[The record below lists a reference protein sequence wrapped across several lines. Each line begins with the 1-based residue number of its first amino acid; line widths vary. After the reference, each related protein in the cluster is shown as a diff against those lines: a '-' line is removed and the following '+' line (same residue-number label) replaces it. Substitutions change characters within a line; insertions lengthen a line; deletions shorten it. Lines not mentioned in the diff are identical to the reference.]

1 VSYADTLNQSLPLP
15 CGVTIPN
22 RFGKSAMSEALG
34 TIDNHVTPA
43 LETLYGRWSDGGTG
57 LLITGNIMIDRH
69 HTGEPNNVVL
79 ENENDLPLLKSWA
92 EAGKRQ
98 GNQIWVQLNHP
109 GKQIPRMLASGDTL
123 APSAVPFSKELK
135 SAFKTPRALTEE
147 EIRDIIKRF
156 ATSATIAKKAGF
168 TGVQIHGAHGYLVS
182 QFLSGHHN
190 QREDQWGGSLENR
203 MRFPLE
209 IYRAIRKA
217 VGADYPI
224 SIKLNSADF
233 QRGGFTEEESMT
245 VAQTLA
251 EEGLD
256 LLEISGGNYES
267 PVMAG
272 AKGVRESTAAREA
285 YFLDYAHKIRER
297 VSIPLMVTGGFRSA
311 KAMAEAVDSGATDV
325 VGIARPLAVEPDL
338 PKRILAGQEGVVS
351 RVTPRKTGIK
361 AIDEMAMMEVSWFSR
376 QLHRMGKGQDPKPD
390 ESVLIA
396 LFKVITSMGVGSF
409 RTRRLRANAG

>member
-1 VSYADTLNQSLPLP
+1 MSYADTLKQTLALP
-15 CGVTIPN
+15 CGATIPN

-57 LLITGNIMIDRH
+57 LLITGNIMIDRN

-79 ENENDLPLLKSWA
+79 ENENDMPLLKRWA
-92 EAGKRQ
+92 DAGKRQ

-123 APSAVPFSKELK
+123 SPSAVPFNKELK

-156 ATSATIAKKAGF
+156 ATSAAIAKKAGF

-190 QREDQWGGSLENR
+190 QRNDQWGGSLENR

-209 IYRAIRKA
+209 IYRAIRKT
-217 VGADYPI
+217 VGEDYPV

-233 QRGGFTEEESMT
+233 QRGGFTEEESMA

-256 LLEISGGNYES
+256 LLEISGGNYEN
-267 PVMAG
+267 PTMAG
-272 AKGVRESTAAREA
+272 AKGVRESTVAREA

-311 KAMAEAVDSGATDV
+311 KAMAEALDSGATDII
-325 VGIARPLAVEPDL
+325 GIARPLAVEPDL
-338 PKRILAGQEGVVS
+338 PKNILAGQDGLVS

-361 AIDEMAMMEVSWFSR
+361 MIDEMAMMEVSWFSR

-390 ESVLIA
+390 ESVLLS
-396 LFKVITSMGVGSF
+396 LFKVIADMGMGSF
-409 RTRRLRANAG
+409 RTRRMRANT